1 MRSILAQRKWTKMKQ
16 GFIALQQLYRKK
28 IHSRETKIWRQL
40 KSSEREFQIKLNAL
54 KERRKIQE
62 KIFQDLKQKP
72 SGQFQNMLC
81 QSFANNSE
89 SKTGKEYQESMKKE
103 SSSEL
108 LIHPNDIIKEN
119 AVRIIQVAIRKWLH
133 NKRREHLA
141 RSYCSKIRENSKD
154 KISIL
159 APFDNRI
166 IIDFKSNSFKYS
178 IFSNFRAMCRCQPF
192 LNKPITEERAIKLQ
206 QEIDSWQHHHRVS
219 ELNLKVV
226 LLPSNITTLKYYSL
240 GPCDESK

>member
-1 MRSILAQRKWTKMKQ
+1 MPEKASRCKRK
-16 GFIALQQLYRKK
+16 
-28 IHSRETKIWRQL
+28 
-40 KSSEREFQIKLNAL
+40 N
-54 KERRKIQE
+54 
-62 KIFQDLKQKP
+62 
-72 SGQFQNMLC
+72 
-81 QSFANNSE
+81 
-89 SKTGKEYQESMKKE
+89 
-103 SSSEL
+103 
-108 LIHPNDIIKEN
+108 
-119 AVRIIQVAIRKWLH
+119 
-133 NKRREHLA
+133 
-141 RSYCSKIRENSKD
+141 KIRENSKD

-240 GPCDESK
+240 GPCDESKWTCWFPNQGPIKICKILPIFVEK